1 MFTVLGESMKRKRR
15 LVKNGVVCAIH
26 ELKELTDNHQFFL
39 LILALYVM

>member
-1 MFTVLGESMKRKRR
+1 MFTVLGEKYEEKRR
-15 LVKNGVVCAIH
+15 LAAGVVCAIH